1 MKLAPEVKLN
11 KKLLLQLEEKLTD
24 YVYQTVFKPLIDI
37 IEEPDTELLNAE
49 GKENIKLILQALK
62 QGKISYDGTYFKPVK
77 GKFGVRLA
85 KEFQSI
91 GAVLKNNGYKLPR
104 KIGDP
109 TLELIKTTAI
119 AERQRIIEKAERMK
133 VKLMEAK
140 DLPDVECD
148 KEVSELLENF
158 MLNMQKSLFDDDD
171 SKIGI
176 KKQLSALEK
185 QQIIQEY
192 IENIQTYSKKL
203 LYDSNKELRTIIVG
217 ELLKENLTVEAL
229 TNIIQGRYGIA
240 ERHAKFI
247 ARQESH
253 MAREKI
259 TKNSAKSLG
268 FNHYVWQT
276 VGDYK
281 VRPMGGTASY
291 MGDNHKRLDG
301 KIFSFDDPPIVD
313 RIKGRKCNPG
323 EDFGCRCTARVI
335 IEDEYFEL

>member
-11 KKLLLQLEEKLTD
+11 KKLLLQLEKKLAD
-24 YVYQTVFKPLIDI
+24 YVYQSVFKPLLDI
-37 IEEPDTELLNAE
+37 VEESDTELLNAE
-49 GKENIKLILQALK
+49 GDEKIKLILQALK
-62 QGKISYDGTYFKPVK
+62 QGKISYDGTYFKSVT

-91 GAVLKNNGYKLPR
+91 GAVLKNGGYKLPN

-109 TLELIKTTAI
+109 ILELIKTTAI
-119 AERQRIIEKAERMK
+119 AEQEKIKKKAEK
-133 VKLMEAK
+133 IKTKLIEQTEFSQV
-140 DLPDVECD
+140 DCD
-148 KEVSELLENF
+148 KEVSELLGNF
-158 MLNMQKSLFDDDD
+158 MFNLQESLFDDVF
-171 SKIGI
+171 KIGI
-176 KKQLSALEK
+176 KKQLSALEM
-185 QQIIQEY
+185 QQITQEY
-192 IENIQTYSKKL
+192 VKNIQTYSKKL
-203 LYDSNKELRTIIVG
+203 LHDSNYKMRTIIVD

-229 TNIIQGRYGIA
+229 KNIIQERYGVA

-276 VGDYK
+276 VGDYR
-281 VRPMGGTASY
+281 VRPMGGSASY

-335 IEDEYFEL
+335 IEDEYFQL

>member
-1 MKLAPEVKLN
+1 MKIAPEVKLN
-11 KKLLLQLEEKLTD
+11 KTLLLQLEEKLID
-24 YVYQTVFKPLIDI
+24 YVYQSLFKPILDI
-37 IEEPDTELLNAE
+37 AEEEENELQNE
-49 GKENIKLILQALK
+49 DSHKNIKFILEAIK
-62 QGKISYDGTYFKPVK
+62 KGKINYDGKYFKSVNS
-77 GKFGVRLA
+77 KFGVKLA
-85 KEFQSI
+85 KEFQAL
-91 GAVLKNNGYKLPR
+91 GAILKNGGYKLPD
-104 KIGDP
+104 KKGDP
-109 TLELIKTTAI
+109 LIEIIKTTAQSQQNKI
-119 AERQRIIEKAERMK
+119 KTKAEK
-133 VKLMEAK
+133 IKIKLMESTEI
-140 DLPDVECD
+140 PDVECN

-158 MLNMQKSLFDDDD
+158 MFNMQKSLFGDDF
-171 SKIGI
+171 KIGI

-192 IENIQTYSKKL
+192 IENIKTYSKKL
-203 LYDSNKELRTIIVG
+203 LYDANNELRTIIVD

-229 TNIIQGRYGIA
+229 TNIIQERYGIA

-313 RIKGRKCNPG
+313 RIKGRRCNPG